1 MKIMCYSI
9 QWGKVNRLAW
19 CHSGSWLMHHTPV
32 ATCIAMYKAK
42 LIWCLIAGSEGR
54 DNLVAEPYHECY
66 CLHEGKRKGGEG
78 HAFMDYHFFCS
89 KVVNHGCCQA
99 IYSWI
104 SEMCLYIVQ
113 VGEVSGLIRKE
124 ILSNV
129 QLRAINFFS
138 FHKSSWFS
146 VLYFVFF

>member
-1 MKIMCYSI
+1 
-9 QWGKVNRLAW
+9 
-19 CHSGSWLMHHTPV
+19 
-32 ATCIAMYKAK
+32 
-42 LIWCLIAGSEGR
+42 
-54 DNLVAEPYHECY
+54 
-66 CLHEGKRKGGEG
+66 
-78 HAFMDYHFFCS
+78 MDYHFFCS
-89 KVVNHGCCQA
+89 KVVNHCCSQA

-104 SEMCLYIVQ
+104 SEVCLYIVQ

-124 ILSNV
+124 ILFNV